1 MLRSLN
7 RLIPHLLVLPLLGVF
22 AMVFTVSLPVVSAE
36 AQTKYER
43 RSVLDRLFGPRRI
56 RPEKTNRQRPRATIK
71 RKKSVT
77 RSSPKRSKKRQV
89 VTVKKLEN
97 ARKILVVGD
106 FMAKSLSEGLRT
118 AFQQAPGVAV
128 LRKTNGS
135 SGLVRDDYYNWNR
148 NLPGILDEFQPSIVI
163 VMIGSNDRQEIR
175 QNRKRIPVRSEQW
188 VTEYT
193 DRVDTMARAIRARN
207 IPLIWVGAPS
217 YKSSSMSADILAF
230 NSIYRSVVEEVNGEY
245 VDIWDGFVDAD
256 GKFVYTGSDIIGQQV
271 RLRTSDG
278 IRMTKAGKRK
288 LAFYVEKSIRRLLG
302 DDANE
307 GIAKLT
313 EENLPE
319 LLVLHPD
326 TGAAMVRTSP
336 ISMVD
341 PGLDG
346 SDQLLGTAAPQT
358 SLTRTPRDDLV
369 FDGKT
374 SKAPPGRA
382 DHFVLPQKDEK
393 AAAKQKPDLQPRS

>member
-1 MLRSLN
+1 MVRRLN
-7 RLIPHLLVLPLLGVF
+7 RLIPHLLVLPLLAVF
-22 AMVFTVSLPVVSAE
+22 AMVFTVSLPVVSVE

-43 RSVLDRLFGPRRI
+43 RSVLDRLFGPRRV

-77 RSSPKRSKKRQV
+77 RSAPKRSKKQQV
-89 VTVKKLEN
+89 ATVKKLEN

-128 LRKTNGS
+128 VRKTNGS

-163 VMIGSNDRQEIR
+163 VMVGSNDRQEIR
-175 QNRKRIPVRSEQW
+175 QSRKRIPVRSEQW

-193 DRVDTMARAIRARN
+193 DRVDTMARAVRARN

-326 TGAAMVRTSP
+326 TGSAKVRTSP

-346 SDQLLGTAAPQT
+346 SDKLLGTETPQT

-382 DHFVLPQKDEK
+382 DHFVLPQQDEK
-393 AAAKQKPDLQPRS
+393 AAAKKKPDLQPQG